1 MAVVLVLLYVVRAS
15 HGLRHRWKF
24 RDKMSLHR
32 LHYQRG
38 GPCTV
43 YVGVSCT
50 GSVGALPSIC
60 RECLV
65 ATVHNGI
72 KNSILYL
79 ISSHL
84 VSTDSMIL

>member
-38 GPCTV
+38 GSCTV
-43 YVGVSCT
+43 YVGV
-50 GSVGALPSIC
+50 LYWIC
-60 RECLV
+60 RCTAFNMSGVPCRHCAQRNKKFNLV
-65 ATVHNGI
+65 SH
-72 KNSILYL
+72 L
-79 ISSHL
+79 ISSRL
-84 VSTDSMIL
+84 N